1 MINFKG
7 MELKVIEATANVNGE
22 ETVLCEKPNGNY
34 TVLTRDSHNATYNS
48 FARSFK
54 TLEQAK
60 NILKKLHKSV

>member
-34 TVLTRDSHNATYNS
+34 TVLTRDSHNVPYNS

-60 NILKKLHKSV
+60 RHFERVA

>member
-34 TVLTRDSHNATYNS
+34 TVLTRDSHNAPYNS

-54 TLEQAK
+54 T
-60 NILKKLHKSV
+60 

>member
-7 MELKVIEATANVNGE
+7 MELKIIEATANVNGE

-34 TVLTRDSHNATYNS
+34 TVLTRDSHNVPYNS

-54 TLEQAK
+54 TLAQAK
-60 NILKKLHKSV
+60 RHFEKVA